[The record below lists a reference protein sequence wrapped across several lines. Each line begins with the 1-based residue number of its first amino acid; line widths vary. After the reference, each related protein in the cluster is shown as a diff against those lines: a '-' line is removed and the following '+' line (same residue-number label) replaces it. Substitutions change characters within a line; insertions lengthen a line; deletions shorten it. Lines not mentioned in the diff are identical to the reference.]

1 MIIKT
6 VLDRFS
12 QLLITNYFVG
22 GSLTNASP
30 DHLENNE
37 DSFVEDK
44 IRAKKQFSFHDESGD
59 NPMNDN
65 FSNDHTYQVDDNVSS
80 YYILS

>member
-1 MIIKT
+1 MNYK
-6 VLDRFS
+6 LFS
-12 QLLITNYFVG
+12 G

-30 DHLENNE
+30 DQFENNE

-44 IRAKKQFSFHDESGD
+44 TRAKKQFSFHDESGD

-65 FSNDHTYQVDDNVSS
+65 FSNDHKYQVDDIVSS
-80 YYILS
+80 

>member
-1 MIIKT
+1 MNYK
-6 VLDRFS
+6 LFS
-12 QLLITNYFVG
+12 G

-30 DHLENNE
+30 DQFENNE

-44 IRAKKQFSFHDESGD
+44 IRVKKQFSFNDESGD

-65 FSNDHTYQVDDNVSS
+65 FSNDQTYQVDDNVSS
-80 YYILS
+80 